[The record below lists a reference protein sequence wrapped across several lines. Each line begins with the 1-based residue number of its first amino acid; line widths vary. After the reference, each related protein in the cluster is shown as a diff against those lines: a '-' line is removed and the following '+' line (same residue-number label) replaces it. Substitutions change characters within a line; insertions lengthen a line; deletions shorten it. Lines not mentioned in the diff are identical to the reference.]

1 MNFLQ
6 CSWNVL
12 CQEWRNKNVKLVTY
26 KWSEWSIS
34 CLRMTWPCKETY
46 VASVALSWY
55 CLSIPIE
62 YSTDRRES
70 VNSKSVFIYHI
81 DYASVTS
88 SRSVNLMVGT
98 QKRSD
103 LFNNYISVRHL
114 LPGHQFENVSRQ
126 PCNQIYL
133 VTTRAA
139 LHTKIMIYDVTLVVF
154 ILIRQGFVI
163 ARRWCVHIVIPP
175 VNLWINFGDYR

>member
-126 PCNQIYL
+126 PCNQDYGIWCDIGRFYPYPSGFCHC
-133 VTTRAA
+133 TTLMCSYCYTASE
-139 LHTKIMIYDVTLVVF
+139 
-154 ILIRQGFVI
+154 FV
-163 ARRWCVHIVIPP
+163 
-175 VNLWINFGDYR
+175 NQLWRL

>member
-1 MNFLQ
+1 
-6 CSWNVL
+6 
-12 CQEWRNKNVKLVTY
+12 
-26 KWSEWSIS
+26 
-34 CLRMTWPCKETY
+34 MTRPCKETY

-88 SRSVNLMVGT
+88 SRSINLMVET

-103 LFNNYISVRHL
+103 IFNNYISVRHL

-126 PCNQIYL
+126 PCYQIYL

-139 LHTKIMIYDVTLVVF
+139 LHTKITVYDVTLVLF
-154 ILIRQGFVI
+154 YPYPSGFCHCTTLMCSYCYT
-163 ARRWCVHIVIPP
+163 ASEF
-175 VNLWINFGDYR
+175 VNQLWRL

>member
-1 MNFLQ
+1 MCELP
-6 CSWNVL
+6 SWNVL

-26 KWSEWSIS
+26 KWSIS
-34 CLRMTWPCKETY
+34 CPRMTWPCKETY

-88 SRSVNLMVGT
+88 SRSINLMVGT

-103 LFNNYISVRHL
+103 IFNNYISVRHL

-139 LHTKIMIYDVTLVVF
+139 LHTKIIEDYGIWCDIGRFYPYTSGFCHCTTLMCSYCYTASE
-154 ILIRQGFVI
+154 FV
-163 ARRWCVHIVIPP
+163 
-175 VNLWINFGDYR
+175 NQLWRL